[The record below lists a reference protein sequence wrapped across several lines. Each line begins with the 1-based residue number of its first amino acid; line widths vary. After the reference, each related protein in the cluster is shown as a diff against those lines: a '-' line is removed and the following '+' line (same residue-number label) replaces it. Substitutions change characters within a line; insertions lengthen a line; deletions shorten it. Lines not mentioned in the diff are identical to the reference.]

1 MLRPEDRESFLAG
14 FERLSRESRDFRFFT
29 AMPRLPESVLRR
41 LLHTDGFNHVALAA
55 WRSVGESMIEPIG
68 VARFIRL
75 ADGGDTAEAA
85 VAVVDHM
92 QGHGV
97 GRLLLAD
104 LSEAAR
110 ERGIR
115 RFRAEVMLGNQ
126 AVAALLHELD
136 ANAKPVTVEDNIAVY
151 ELDLPGNAA
160 ERRADSI
167 LFRMLRLIARGLEVV
182 VGGAPL
188 PGQHERTNCETRSES
203 PGAAKN
209 ENRVYWSRFTGAG
222 SEPRGRRPAVV
233 VQHDRFNRSA
243 IRTTSSP
250 PSRRTVVWQRCP
262 ATCDCAREKRISRAR
277 ASST

>member
-1 MLRPEDRESFLAG
+1 LFVGARDTGSDSGPIVSDDPPRLEAFRIDRQWAHAHRLADGTEVMLRMLRPEDRESFLAG
-14 FERLSRESRDFRFFT
+14 FERLSRESRYFRFFT

-41 LLHTDGFNHVALAA
+41 LLNTDGINHVALAA
-55 WRSVGESMIEPIG
+55 WRSGGGTMTEPIG

-75 ADGGDTAEAA
+75 GDGGDTAEAA

-92 QGHGV
+92 QGRGV

-115 RFRAEVMLGNQ
+115 RFRAEVMLGNR
-126 AVAALLHELD
+126 AVAALLHELH
-136 ANAKPVTVEDNIAVY
+136 ANAKPVVVEDNIAVY

-182 VGGAPL
+182 GGRA
-188 PGQHERTNCETRSES
+188 
-203 PGAAKN
+203 
-209 ENRVYWSRFTGAG
+209 
-222 SEPRGRRPAVV
+222 
-233 VQHDRFNRSA
+233 
-243 IRTTSSP
+243 TSG
-250 PSRRTVVWQRCP
+250 T
-262 ATCDCAREKRISRAR
+262 A
-277 ASST
+277 